1 MVSASFIFYVFAII
15 IVTMT
20 MIIVSH
26 ALNPRGHK
34 RTNAYPYES
43 GIVPVGD
50 TNIRWNVNYFLIA
63 ISFVI
68 FDIEAVFLYL
78 WSLVV
83 VETSWPG
90 LFTASLFIL
99 ALLIALIYEIKQG
112 AFDWGIRKEGDS

>member
-1 MVSASFIFYVFAII
+1 MLSASFIFYVFAII

-20 MIIVSH
+20 MMIVSY

-50 TNIRWNVNYFLIA
+50 THIRWNVNYFLIA

-90 LFTASLFIL
+90 LATASLFIL
-99 ALLIALIYEIKQG
+99 ALFIALIYEIKQG
-112 AFDWGIRKEGDS
+112 TFDWGIRKEEDS

>member
-1 MVSASFIFYVFAII
+1 
-15 IVTMT
+15 

-26 ALNPRGHK
+26 ALNPKGTK
-34 RTNAYPYES
+34 RKNIDPYES

-83 VETSWPG
+83 LETGWPG
-90 LFTASLFIL
+90 FFTASIFIL
-99 ALLIALIYEIKQG
+99 ALFIALIYEIKLG
-112 AFDWGIRKEGDS
+112 TFDWGTKDGGASDALATE

>member
-20 MIIVSH
+20 MIIVSY

-34 RTNAYPYES
+34 RTNVYPYES

-90 LFTASLFIL
+90 LLTASVFIL
-99 ALLIALIYEIKQG
+99 ALFIALIYEIKQG
-112 AFDWGIRKEGDS
+112 AFDWGMSKEGKS